1 MTQERRRLF
10 VEQLEAREVLSTF
23 YVATGGNDAAAGS
36 TAAPWHSLQHAVS
49 SVNPGDTILVESGT
63 YAGCRISNSGTAG
76 APITL
81 AAAPG
86 AQVVINAPGP
96 GNY

>member
-1 MTQERRRLF
+1 MTNRRRLF

-23 YVATGGNDAAAGS
+23 FVATGGNDAAAGS
-36 TAAPWHSLQHAVS
+36 SATPWKTLQHAVDS
-49 SVNPGDTILVESGT
+49 AKPGDTILVESGT
-63 YAGCRISNSGTAG
+63 YAGCRITSSGTDA

-86 AQVVINAPGP
+86 AQVVVNSPGA
-96 GNY
+96 GNYH